1 MTAEEAVTAAEQRLE
16 GLRGRGLSDMAA
28 TIRAM
33 QVLGSEIDPGPDETR
48 AHELYRLSN
57 SLVGV
62 AGVFGKVG
70 LSDVALSL
78 CTLVER
84 LLLARRWDRS
94 AVQLHLDS
102 LRLLSR
108 DSVSQAEIA
117 TVCAALRQVVSRLRF
132 TTDTGQINDLSGQ
145 GDETQAN

>member
-16 GLRGRGLSDMAA
+16 GLRGRFLSDTAA

-33 QVLGSEIDPGPDETR
+33 HVLGSEIDPGPDETR

-62 AGVFGKVG
+62 AGLFGNAG

-108 DSVSQAEIA
+108 DSVGQAEAA
-117 TVCAALRQVVSRLRF
+117 TVCAALKQVVARPRS
-132 TTDTGQINDLSGQ
+132 TTGAGQTDHGP
-145 GDETQAN
+145 GHDG